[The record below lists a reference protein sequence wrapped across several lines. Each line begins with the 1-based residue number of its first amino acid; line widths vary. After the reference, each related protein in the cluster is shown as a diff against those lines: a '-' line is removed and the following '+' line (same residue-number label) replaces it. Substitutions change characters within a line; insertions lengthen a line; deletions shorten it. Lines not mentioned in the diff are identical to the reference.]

1 MHKKRTNALI
11 FSDMDT
17 TTKGS
22 KKRAN
27 KMTFFHI
34 PTKNDAAPEPG
45 KCAKTTKSYCGLV
58 KREQANRLK
67 HQALSPGSSTKRYL

>member
-1 MHKKRTNALI
+1 MHKKRTNTLI
-11 FSDMDT
+11 FSDMDA

-22 KKRAN
+22 KKQAN
-27 KMTFFHI
+27 KNDILHI

-45 KCAKTTKSYCGLV
+45 KCVKTTKSYCGLV
-58 KREQANRLK
+58 KKEQANRLK

>member
-11 FSDMDT
+11 FSDMDA

-22 KKRAN
+22 KKQAN
-27 KMTFFHI
+27 KMTFSTFRQ
-34 PTKNDAAPEPG
+34 KNDVATEPE

>member
-1 MHKKRTNALI
+1 MHKKRTKALI
-11 FSDMDT
+11 FSDMGN

-27 KMTFFHI
+27 KMTFSTFRQ
-34 PTKNDAAPEPG
+34 KNDAAPEPE

-58 KREQANRLK
+58 KRKQANRLK
-67 HQALSPGSSTKRYL
+67 R